1 MDASD
6 WLRLTDNPE
15 SLAPFCT
22 RPPDLASFDL
32 FSVHIDER
40 DTGLTLGFAL
50 DSLPGR
56 PCGGV
61 DGRRT
66 QRLRVLPHLRR
77 NRPPAHQ
84 RLVRLP
90 RGCGDPD
97 GGRVR
102 RNSYGDPWRRSLGV
116 LGRPPRPRPED
127 PGLLRLTPRMNTRP
141 RHRPRPGRTSAQ
153 DVASDDITRPRCP
166 PSTAVASPR
175 RISAGVHTERA
186 ADPVSGGSHRHE
198 ELGQEL
204 IDIAPGNPDA
214 LYPYENLLPV
224 VELLIA
230 NGNRFTAAGNGFQ
243 RQPHGWV
250 CELEL
255 PLDFDLL
262 TREVTFPPI
271 IKAGPQGDGVLDMG
285 TWCLISGPGE
295 RASRIVMPKQVE

>member
-1 MDASD
+1 M
-6 WLRLTDNPE
+6 
-15 SLAPFCT
+15 
-22 RPPDLASFDL
+22 
-32 FSVHIDER
+32 
-40 DTGLTLGFAL
+40 
-50 DSLPGR
+50 
-56 PCGGV
+56 
-61 DGRRT
+61 
-66 QRLRVLPHLRR
+66 
-77 NRPPAHQ
+77 
-84 RLVRLP
+84 
-90 RGCGDPD
+90 
-97 GGRVR
+97 
-102 RNSYGDPWRRSLGV
+102 
-116 LGRPPRPRPED
+116 
-127 PGLLRLTPRMNTRP
+127 
-141 RHRPRPGRTSAQ
+141 
-153 DVASDDITRPRCP
+153 
-166 PSTAVASPR
+166 
-175 RISAGVHTERA
+175 
-186 ADPVSGGSHRHE
+186 
-198 ELGQEL
+198 